1 MSAKRARRKRK
12 EEEKKKWWKANCLN
26 TFFFLLSLLFL
37 FPILSKRQMRLVERL
52 LCEEICCNFVIVFV
66 FLCIL
71 LRHNHVVVVFS
82 MLVGFY
88 L

>member
-1 MSAKRARRKRK
+1 MVEGKLFKYFF
-12 EEEKKKWWKANCLN
+12 
-26 TFFFLLSLLFL
+26 FFFLLSLLFL